1 MLVKMTT
8 TNWSYGF
15 LITFWVLQLLVCIV
29 GWFFG
34 AVALNVK
41 SLFTDHH
48 NVEGAGKALEYFRTS
63 GVLWISFSSVSFIL
77 IVAEIVMLAKHD
89 LRPAFAVASGAIKT
103 TLWLVVFIIALSNIA
118 LGSFSVITLIVY
130 AIFLVMF
137 AIPLVY
143 TSYMLR
149 RHRKILYTPVVTQSV

>member
-1 MLVKMTT
+1 MTT

-15 LITFWVLQLLVCIV
+15 LITFWVLQILVCIV

-48 NVEGAGKALEYFRTS
+48 NVEGAGRALEYAAFAPNQCMIVANKYSRTS
-63 GVLWISFSSVSFIL
+63 GAIWISFSSVSFIL

-130 AIFLVMF
+130 AIFL
-137 AIPLVY
+137 
-143 TSYMLR
+143 
-149 RHRKILYTPVVTQSV
+149 

>member
-1 MLVKMTT
+1 MST

-15 LITFWVLQLLVCIV
+15 LITFWVLQILVCIV

-48 NVEGAGKALEYFRTS
+48 NVEGAGRALETS
-63 GVLWISFSSVSFIL
+63 GAIWISFSSVSFIL

-149 RHRKILYTPVVTQSV
+149 RHRKIRYTPVVTQSV